1 MTTFPSFRVVIVI
14 MTLVAGS
21 AVPIVPMAPAG
32 PAPDG
37 VTAPRADAPK
47 QAGDKSDLPP
57 SSEELIAVALKAGT
71 ITYEESLRQRA
82 FAIYG
87 DPRVEPRFR
96 SPIIDWEAGRPLFAE
111 IDQKEATLSREVLA
125 DLAPFRARPND
136 PISIFNRPRSGK
148 AGARQADEVGRI
160 RRVATGAPTQSGCTF
175 IKKIAEDWESEL
187 VPGTHVRAWIP
198 KPWKS
203 ELGKYKAMVGK
214 VWRAF
219 PAYFT
224 YPLPDNG
231 NPCDETNPDSAV
243 DVYFVIGSTVDPR
256 MECRTSL
263 FGPPCMTGSLE
274 ANGLAWPTKSGIPSR
289 YSGYAMVDFDR
300 IYTSSEGGVSDT
312 IAHELA
318 HISQFAYDAFESSW
332 LHESTAT
339 WVAYKVTKALEKK
352 PLSEYERLTHAPSR
366 TLLPIFPNLHNSLT
380 IDSLKYGAWLFF
392 YSASI
397 DLGDNIVKDV
407 WERARRP
414 GRDGIF
420 AVDETIPL
428 IEHFARY
435 TVRNWNRDL
444 TPQLWPYRNEI
455 RDKTFPTDPKPKEPA
470 AINVHFGG
478 PTTEELAEPV
488 PPLAARYYTFTF
500 ADSIRK
506 VTFQNLLLDDPHAH
520 VWAIQEI
527 GGQWKEPEDWTKET
541 DKVLCR
547 DIAEENV
554 TTLVLVMSNSRILD
568 PLPPHPLPRVVADGV
583 GCALVHGTAKA
594 TLHVKD
600 DSQDVTYVS
609 SRAHLRFKPRALP
622 VDETARDNVAG
633 NAEYDLLPT
642 SVTWTAAG
650 IVNDCTISGQI
661 LVTIPSF
668 VNQPL
673 DPARPA
679 QGYLNVVGLTGGD
692 FHSVMV
698 SAFNPDP
705 DVAFTKTC
713 PGDPP
718 QVTKYA
724 SPVHWLL
731 HIPSQPNVYDGS
743 TVVFKGQKSYDQGN
757 LMDFL
762 NLLPPGTQ
770 LPQIALDALRQTS
783 SAPGIRLYTWEWEL
797 KPLPAASQ
805 TGGP

>member
-1 MTTFPSFRVVIVI
+1 MATSPWSRGTMVI
-14 MTLVAGS
+14 MALVAMS
-21 AVPIVPMAPAG
+21 AAGYVKISLAAPT
-32 PAPDG
+32 PD
-37 VTAPRADAPK
+37 VATAPVTKVIEQADDESDAPP
-47 QAGDKSDLPP
+47 A
-57 SSEELIAVALKAGT
+57 SEDLIAAALKAGT

-82 FAIYG
+82 FALFD
-87 DPRVEPRFR
+87 DPRL
-96 SPIIDWEAGRPLFAE
+96 RPDFQGSVDGERVMRLFLE
-111 IDQKEATLSREVLA
+111 LNQKESTLSKELLA

-136 PISIFNRPRSGK
+136 PISIFNQPQQKQIGSADGMASVRLVNHAMTANQAIPSPWVSRLVLGTN
-148 AGARQADEVGRI
+148 ARIWIQGTEAD
-160 RRVATGAPTQSGCTF
+160 
-175 IKKIAEDWESEL
+175 L
-187 VPGTHVRAWIP
+187 VPY
-198 KPWKS
+198 
-203 ELGKYKAMVGK
+203 EDMVGK

-219 PAYFT
+219 PNYFVHPLPDDPFV
-224 YPLPDNG
+224 YPLPIPQGVPN
-231 NPCDETNPDSAV
+231 NLYNPDSAI
-243 DVYFVIGSTVDPR
+243 DIYFVPKFTVSPR
-256 MECRTSL
+256 EPNHQFVHNGEALPWTPTQGNTS
-263 FGPPCMTGSLE
+263 
-274 ANGLAWPTKSGIPSR
+274 
-289 YSGYAMVDFDR
+289 SGYVLVRTGFDPAR
-300 IYTSSEGGVSDT
+300 TLGL

-318 HISQFAYDAFESSW
+318 HVSQMRFDTTEIQNDGGW
-332 LHESTAT
+332 LIESTAE
-339 WVAYKVTKALEKK
+339 WVAYKVIKSYNITPNHQYDLLDPNVPRVTGDGRIPP
-352 PLSEYERLTHAPSR
+352 PLFRRLGMKLDTYGNEYPS
-366 TLLPIFPNLHNSLT
+366 
-380 IDSLKYGAWLFF
+380 WLFF
-392 YSASI
+392 FSGSI
-397 DLGDNIVKDV
+397 DLGDGVVKAI
-407 WERARRP
+407 WNKAATP
-414 GRDGIF
+414 GPDGF
-420 AVDETIPL
+420 YAVDDVMPL
-428 IEHFARY
+428 AEHFPRF
-435 TVRNWNRDL
+435 TVRNWNHDL
-444 TPQLWPYRNEI
+444 VPRKWPYHEH
-455 RDKTFPTDPKPKEPA
+455 DTTFRKHLKPKHVV
-470 AINVHFGG
+470 NVMFGG
-478 PTTEELAEPV
+478 PAEEELSEPDE
-488 PPLAARYYTFTF
+488 PLSARYSTFTF
-500 ADSIRK
+500 VDSIRK
-506 VTFQNLLLDDPHAH
+506 VTFRNLLIDNPHAH

-547 DIAEENV
+547 DIPEENV
-554 TTLVLVMSNSRILD
+554 TKLVLVMSNSHTKD

-609 SRAHLRFKPRALP
+609 SRANLRFKPRALP
-622 VDETARDNVAG
+622 VDEAARDNVAG

-650 IVNDCTISGQI
+650 TVNDCTISGQI

-668 VNQPL
+668 ANQPL

-724 SPVHWLL
+724 SPAHWLL
-731 HIPSQPNVYDGS
+731 QIPSQPNVYDGS
-743 TVVFKGQKSYDQGN
+743 TVVFKGQKSYDQGK

-770 LPQIALDALRQTS
+770 LPQIALDALSQTS

-797 KPLPAASQ
+797 QPLPAASQ

>member
-1 MTTFPSFRVVIVI
+1 MALAAVNAATY
-14 MTLVAGS
+14 VAVS
-21 AVPIVPMAPAG
+21 LAA
-32 PAPDG
+32 PAPD
-37 VTAPRADAPK
+37 VMTAPRADSPQ
-47 QAGDKSDLPP
+47 QADDKPDMMPA
-57 SSEELIAVALKAGT
+57 SEELIAAALKAGT

-82 FAIYG
+82 YALFD
-87 DPRVEPRFR
+87 DPRLRTDFQGSTNGERVLR
-96 SPIIDWEAGRPLFAE
+96 LFLE
-111 IDQKEATLSREVLA
+111 IDRKEHTLSKELLA

-136 PISIFNRPRSGK
+136 PISVFNQP
-148 AGARQADEVGRI
+148 RQAQIGSADGTASVRLVNHAMTANQAIPPPWVSRLVRGTNVRI
-160 RRVATGAPTQSGCTF
+160 WIQGTE
-175 IKKIAEDWESEL
+175 AEL
-187 VPGTHVRAWIP
+187 IP
-198 KPWKS
+198 Y
-203 ELGKYKAMVGK
+203 EGMVGK

-219 PAYFT
+219 PDYFVHPIPDDT
-224 YPLPDNG
+224 FVYPLPIPSGVPN
-231 NPCDETNPDSAV
+231 NLYNPDSAI
-243 DVYFVIGSTVDPR
+243 DIYFMPKLTVSPR
-256 MECRTSL
+256 E
-263 FGPPCMTGSLE
+263 
-274 ANGLAWPTKSGIPSR
+274 PSR
-289 YSGYAMVDFDR
+289 QFRFNGQARPWPPAQNNTSSGYVLIGTGFDPDR
-300 IYTSSEGGVSDT
+300 TLQL

-318 HISQFAYDAFESSW
+318 HVSQMRYDTTEVDNDSQW
-332 LHESTAT
+332 LVESTAE
-339 WVAYKVTKALEKK
+339 WVAYKVLKSLGVLPTHDYNLLDPSMPRESRGGWP
-352 PLSEYERLTHAPSR
+352 PLFNRLHIELDQINHDYS
-366 TLLPIFPNLHNSLT
+366 S
-380 IDSLKYGAWLFF
+380 WVFF
-392 YSASI
+392 FSGSI
-397 DLGDNIVKDV
+397 DLGDGVVKAI
-407 WERARRP
+407 WNRAAAP
-414 GRDGIF
+414 GPDGIY
-420 AVDETIPL
+420 AVDDVMPL
-428 IEHFARY
+428 AEHFPRF

-444 TPQLWPYRNEI
+444 VPRQWPYS
-455 RDKTFPTDPKPKEPA
+455 DSAHDPTFRTNLKPKPV
-470 AINVHFGG
+470 INVTFGG
-478 PTTEELAEPV
+478 PGEEELSEPV
-488 PPLAARYYTFTF
+488 KQLSARYYTFTF
-500 ADSIRK
+500 VDSIRK
-506 VTFQNLLLDDPHAH
+506 MTFRNLLIDNPHAH

-541 DKVLCR
+541 EKVLCR
-547 DIAEENV
+547 DIPDENV
-554 TTLVLVMSNSRILD
+554 TKLVLVMSNSHTKD
-568 PLPPHPLPRVVADGV
+568 PLPPHPLPRIVADGV

-622 VDETARDNVAG
+622 VDQAARDNVAG

-650 IVNDCTISGQI
+650 TVNDCTISGQI
-661 LVTIPSF
+661 LITIPSF

-724 SPVHWLL
+724 SPAHWLL
-731 HIPSQPNVYDGS
+731 QVPSQPNVYDGS
-743 TVVFKGQKSYDQGN
+743 TVVFKGQKSYDQGK

-770 LPQIALDALRQTS
+770 LPQIAIDALSRTS

>member
-1 MTTFPSFRVVIVI
+1 MTACFRFRALIVVMVLI
-14 MTLVAGS
+14 
-21 AVPIVPMAPAG
+21 AVSTILSVPMASAG
-32 PAPDG
+32 SAPDG

-47 QAGDKSDLPP
+47 QTDDKSDLPP
-57 SSEELIAVALKAGT
+57 SSEELIAAALKAGT

-111 IDQKEATLSREVLA
+111 IDQKEATLSNDVLA
-125 DLAPFRARPND
+125 DMAPFRARPND
-136 PISIFNRPRSGK
+136 PISVFNRPHSGK
-148 AGARQADEVGRI
+148 AGARRADEAGWI
-160 RRVATGAPTQSGCTF
+160 RRVAAGRPAQSGCTV
-175 IKKIAEDWESEL
+175 IKKLAEDWESEL
-187 VPGTHVRAWIP
+187 VPQTNVRAWIP
-198 KPWKS
+198 KAYKS
-203 ELGKYKAMVGK
+203 ELGTYKGMVWK
-214 VWRAF
+214 VWHAF
-219 PAYFT
+219 PAFFT
-224 YPLPDNG
+224 HPLPDNG

-243 DVYFVIGSTVDPR
+243 DIYFVMGSTVDPR
-256 MECRTSL
+256 KIECRSHPGLRT
-263 FGPPCMTGSLE
+263 CTTNNYE
-274 ANGLAWPTKSGIPSR
+274 AGGFAQFTPAAIPSR
-289 YSGYAMVDFDR
+289 YSGYALVD
-300 IYTSSEGGVSDT
+300 IEGRTREDVNGT

-318 HISQFAYDAFESSW
+318 HTAQFAYDAFESSW
-332 LHESTAT
+332 LHESTAE
-339 WVAYKVTKALEKK
+339 WVEYKVMKALEMEPHAYQFLTSGNRDLN
-352 PLSEYERLTHAPSR
+352 PL
-366 TLLPIFPNLHNSLT
+366 FPYLH
-380 IDSLKYGAWLFF
+380 DSLDAEPFKYAAWLFF

-397 DLGDNIVKDV
+397 DLGDNIVKRV
-407 WERARRP
+407 WERAKRN
-414 GRDGIF
+414 GKDHIF
-420 AVDETIPL
+420 AVDDTMPL

-444 TPQLWPYRNEI
+444 TPEQWPYRSDT
-455 RDKTFPTDPKPKEPA
+455 RDKTFPTHPKPEPPA
-470 AINVHFGG
+470 VVNVHLDRPG
-478 PTTEELAEPV
+478 TRELTEPV
-488 PPLAARYYTFTF
+488 APLAARYYTFTF

-506 VTFQNLLLDDPHAH
+506 VTFQNLLIDWPDAH

-547 DIAEENV
+547 DIPEENV
-554 TTLVLVMSNSRILD
+554 TKLVLVMSNSRTTGM
-568 PLPPHPLPRVVADGV
+568 LPQHPLPRVVADGV

-600 DSQDVTYVS
+600 DSQDVRYVS
-609 SRAHLRFKPRALP
+609 SEAHLRFKPRVLP
-622 VDETARDNVAG
+622 VDEDARNNVAG

-650 IVNDCTISGQI
+650 TVNDCTISGQI

-673 DPARPA
+673 DPARSA

-718 QVTKYA
+718 QVSKYP
-724 SPVHWLL
+724 SPAHWLL

-743 TVVFKGQKSYDQGN
+743 TVVFKGQKSYDQGK

-770 LPQIALDALRQTS
+770 LPQVAIDALNRTA
-783 SAPGIRLYTWEWEL
+783 SAGGIRLYTWEWEL
-797 KPLPAASQ
+797 KPLPVVSQ
-805 TGGP
+805 AEGP

>member
-1 MTTFPSFRVVIVI
+1 MITSPGFRGTMII
-14 MTLVAGS
+14 MALVAVS
-21 AVPIVPMAPAG
+21 AASYGVTSLAAPA
-32 PAPDG
+32 AD
-37 VTAPRADAPK
+37 VTTAPRAESPEEP
-47 QAGDKSDLPP
+47 GDKSDGPP
-57 SSEELIAVALKAGT
+57 ASEELIAAALKSGT

-82 FAIYG
+82 YAIYG
-87 DPRVEPRFR
+87 DPRLEPHFR
-96 SPIIDWEAGRPLFAE
+96 SSIIDWEAGRSLFAE
-111 IDQKEATLSREVLA
+111 IDQKEATLSKEMLA

-136 PISIFNRPRSGK
+136 PISVFNRPRSGK
-148 AGARQADEVGRI
+148 VGAKEVDEPGWI
-160 RRVATGAPTQSGCTF
+160 RRVATGGPAQSGCLF
-175 IKKIAEDWESEL
+175 IKKLAEDWESEL
-187 VPGTHVRAWIP
+187 VLGTNVRAWIP
-198 KPWKS
+198 KAYKS
-203 ELGKYKAMVGK
+203 ELGRYKAMVGK

-224 YPLPDNG
+224 HPLPDNG

-243 DVYFVIGSTVDPR
+243 DIYFVLGSTFHPR
-256 MECRTSL
+256 EECQTL
-263 FGPPCMTGSLE
+263 FSDAACTLSGLE
-274 ANGLAWPTKSGIPSR
+274 AQGLARPTQSGIPSR
-289 YSGYAMVDFDR
+289 YSGYAMVNFDQLDSL
-300 IYTSSEGGVSDT
+300 YLGGVSGT

-318 HISQFAYDAFESSW
+318 HVSQFSYDAFESSW

-339 WVAYKVTKALEKK
+339 WVAYKVIKALGKR
-352 PLSEYERLTHAPSR
+352 PQSEYDRLTQPHSR
-366 TLLPIFPNLHNSLT
+366 DSLPVFQNLHKNLHVDLFRYS
-380 IDSLKYGAWLFF
+380 AWLFF

-407 WERARRP
+407 WEKARRP

-428 IEHFARY
+428 VEHFARY

-444 TPQLWPYRNEI
+444 TPQQWPYKNET
-455 RDKTFPTDPKPKEPA
+455 RDKTFPTDPKPNPPA
-470 AINVHFGG
+470 AVNVHFVRPG
-478 PTTEELAEPV
+478 EKELAKPV
-488 PPLAARYYTFTF
+488 LPLAARYYTFKF
-500 ADSIRK
+500 VDSIRK
-506 VTFQNLLLDDPHAH
+506 VTFQNLLIDDPHAH

-547 DIAEENV
+547 DIPEENV

-583 GCALVHGTAKA
+583 GCALVHGWAKA
-594 TLHVKD
+594 TLRVKN

-609 SRAHLRFKPRALP
+609 SRANLRFKPRDLEYQ
-622 VDETARDNVAG
+622 DMEG
-633 NAEYDLLPT
+633 NTQYDLLPT
-642 SVTWTAAG
+642 AIKWTAAG
-650 IVNDCTISGQI
+650 TVNDCTISGQI

-668 VNQPL
+668 VNQPQ

-724 SPVHWLL
+724 SPAHWLL
-731 HIPSQPNVYDGS
+731 QIPSQPNVYDGS
-743 TVVFKGQKSYDQGN
+743 TVVFKGQKSYDQGK

-770 LPQIALDALRQTS
+770 LPQIALDALSRTS

-797 KPLPAASQ
+797 KPLPAAPP

>member
-1 MTTFPSFRVVIVI
+1 MA
-14 MTLVAGS
+14 LVAVS
-21 AVPIVPMAPAG
+21 VVVVVPMAPAG

-37 VTAPRADAPK
+37 VTAPGENAPK
-47 QAGDKSDLPP
+47 QEDEPSDLPP
-57 SSEELIAVALKAGT
+57 ASEELIAAALKGGT

-96 SPIIDWEAGRPLFAE
+96 SSIIDWEAGRPLFAE
-111 IDQKEATLSREVLA
+111 IDQKESTLSKDVLA

-136 PISIFNRPRSGK
+136 PISVFNRPRASK
-148 AGARQADEVGRI
+148 AGEWRTDEAGWI
-160 RRVATGAPTQSGCTF
+160 RRVATGQSAQSGCTF
-175 IKKIAEDWESEL
+175 ANTKKLAQDWESEL
-187 VPGTHVRAWIP
+187 VLGTNVRAWIP
-198 KPWKS
+198 KAYKS
-203 ELGKYKAMVGK
+203 ELGTYKAMVGK

-224 YPLPDNG
+224 HPLPDDG

-243 DVYFVIGSTVDPR
+243 DIYFVIGPTVDPR
-256 MECRTSL
+256 KMECRAEPSSKECTV
-263 FGPPCMTGSLE
+263 GSLE
-274 ANGLAWPTKSGIPSR
+274 AGGVAWRTKSNIPSR
-289 YSGYAMVDFDR
+289 YSGYAMVDIDGHTPEEV
-300 IYTSSEGGVSDT
+300 YAT

-318 HISQFAYDAFESSW
+318 HITQCAYDAFESSW
-332 LHESTAT
+332 FHESTAT
-339 WVAYKVTKALEKK
+339 WVEYKVVKALGKQ
-352 PLSEYERLTHAPSR
+352 PSAYRYLTPPVSPF
-366 TLLPIFPNLHNSLT
+366 LLPVFPYLHYSLT
-380 IDSLKYGAWLFF
+380 VDTLRYGAWLFF

-397 DLGDNIVKDV
+397 DLGDNIVKHV
-407 WERARRP
+407 WEKARRP
-414 GRDGIF
+414 GPDGIYG
-420 AVDETIPL
+420 VDETIPL

-435 TVRNWNRDL
+435 AVRNWNRDL
-444 TPQLWPYRNEI
+444 VPQQWPYRNET
-455 RDKTFPTDPKPKEPA
+455 RDKTFPTNPKPSPVV
-470 AINVHFGG
+470 NLQFGG
-478 PTTEELAEPV
+478 PGTEELTEPV
-488 PPLAARYYTFTF
+488 PPLAARYYTVTF

-506 VTFQNLLLDDPHAH
+506 VTFQNLLVGDPHAH
-520 VWAIQEI
+520 IWAIQEI

-541 DKVLCR
+541 EKVLCR

-650 IVNDCTISGQI
+650 TVNDCTISGQI

-705 DVAFTKTC
+705 DVAFSKTC

-731 HIPSQPNVYDGS
+731 HIPSQPNVYVGS

-770 LPQIALDALRQTS
+770 LPQVAIDALAQTS
-783 SAPGIRLYTWEWEL
+783 AAPGSVLYTWEWEL